1 MKRLILATGLF
12 AAIACSGLQAQTMNV
27 RASIPFDF
35 RVGTNV
41 LPSGEYFIHY
51 RTDGVLS
58 VAAAQGKHAV
68 QIVTIGGDHPDTP
81 TAGGGIL
88 QFVRYGEDYYLA
100 KVWTSDSNV
109 ARALPKSW
117 RETELAKH
125 AGLTET
131 ANVSLRK

>member
-12 AAIACSGLQAQTMNV
+12 AAIACSGLQAQTMNM

-35 RVGTNV
+35 RVGTTV
-41 LPSGEYFIHY
+41 FPSGEYLIHH
-51 RTDGVLS
+51 RTGVLS
-58 VAAAQGKHAV
+58 IADMQGKHSTNVLTVGADH
-68 QIVTIGGDHPDTP
+68 TDRPGGQ
-81 TAGGGIL
+81 GIL
-88 QFVRYGEDYYLA
+88 QFTRYGEDYYLA

-109 ARALPKSW
+109 ARALPKSR